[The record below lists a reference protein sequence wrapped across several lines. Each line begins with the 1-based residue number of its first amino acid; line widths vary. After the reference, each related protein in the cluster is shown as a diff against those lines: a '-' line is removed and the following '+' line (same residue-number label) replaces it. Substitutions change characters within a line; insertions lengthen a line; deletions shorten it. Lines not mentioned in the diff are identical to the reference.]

1 MFNHIQ
7 SCLLSGFAWSAALA
21 STILCG
27 QVGALDEPRK
37 DKEEEARRDQQLK
50 NMKRSAAQYAISPAE
65 DRQRLLKFHE
75 NAVMRFSNP
84 VLGTKDC
91 AVYLWSD
98 RGRPQAIVKLYTFD
112 NEHFAHEWQ
121 SLSERPIIA
130 ECNGKVVWHAT
141 EPGITVRELPEAP
154 KPAES
159 AADRLW
165 QMKSLATKFSLTY
178 THFPPNS
185 KPDDLRLLIQPLF
198 RFEAGDDRKCL
209 DGAIFGFSQGTAPM
223 GLLLFEARQK
233 GESYQWHYALARMA
247 GGEVTAKYDMKE
259 VFSVQKSDGQDP
271 KKTFFIL
278 RGQLVPKE

>member
-1 MFNHIQ
+1 MISQ
-7 SCLLSGFAWSAALA
+7 IRSCFPLEFALA
-21 STILCG
+21 L
-27 QVGALDEPRK
+27 ALISMIFWGHLDGMDEPG
-37 DKEEEARRDQQLK
+37 KEEEARRDQQLK

-65 DRQRLLKFHE
+65 DRQRLFKFHE
-75 NAVMRFSNP
+75 NAAMRFSNP

-91 AVYLWSD
+91 AVYVWSD

-112 NEHFAHEWQ
+112 NEHFSHEWQ

-130 ECNGKVVWHAT
+130 ECHGKVVWNTT
-141 EPGITVRELPEAP
+141 EPGITFRELSEAP

-159 AADRLW
+159 AVERLR

-178 THFPPNS
+178 THFTRNS
-185 KPDDLRLLIQPLF
+185 KPDELRLLVQPMF
-198 RFEAGDDRKCL
+198 RFEASDDRQYL

-233 GESYQWHYALARMA
+233 GESQQWHYAFARMA
-247 GGEVTAKYDMKE
+247 GGAVTAKYDMKE
-259 VFSVQKSDGQDP
+259 VFSVEKSDGQDP

-278 RGQLVPKE
+278 HGQPVPKE